1 MSLSFRTRLSLGHMA
16 AVALILAVVAA
27 GADWLLSRVVLR
39 FVDGELLDLAHIEA
53 AALPP
58 EPTQGVRIHEAPAT
72 APPSFIRLDKF
83 VQIIRLDGEIV
94 AKSAN
99 LGPARLPRPAPVL
112 ARLRQGD
119 AVFETLET
127 FGEEPIRL
135 LSLPVHAGGTPYVIQ
150 VAISLN
156 DVNSAVRATRWLL
169 AAMSAAILVA
179 VGVTGAFLARRAL
192 QPIDRIVQRAHT
204 IGEANLGERLPHPG
218 SRDEIGRLVETLNEM
233 LARIERSVETQ
244 RRFTGDASHELLSPL
259 SRLRAELEVAL
270 RRPRDPMEYQ
280 ETLASCLE
288 EVERLSRLTGEMLM
302 LARLDAGESG
312 AAMSAPGR
320 LGLVLD
326 QVMARLEPEARRREV
341 SLDLE
346 SASDLKDEVASGRRH
361 DHPGQ
366 RPRQRRQVLAAGR
379 PRGDQGPH
387 GRRPRGDRSVR
398 FRSRSPSG
406 RDLSAVRA
414 LPPRVGGPCHQG
426 AGDRT
431 RPGHLPCAGPAA
443 GRSHHRREHTRA
455 WSHVHDSSAPRRLA
469 SGNLHAAPERLAP

>member
-1 MSLSFRTRLSLGHMA
+1 MSLSFRARLSLGHMA
-16 AVALILAVVAA
+16 AVALILAVVAT

-53 AALPP
+53 ATLPSD
-58 EPTQGVRIHEAPAT
+58 PTQAVRIHEAPAT

-112 ARLRQGD
+112 ARLGQGE

-135 LSLPVHAGGTPYVIQ
+135 LSLPVLAGATPYVIQ

-192 QPIDRIVQRAHT
+192 QPIDHIVQRART
-204 IGEANLGERLPHPG
+204 IGEANLGGRLPHPG

-244 RRFTGDASHELLSPL
+244 RQFTGDASHELLSPL

-270 RRPRDPMEYQ
+270 RRPRQPMEYQ

-312 AAMSAPGR
+312 VAMFAPAR
-320 LGLVLD
+320 LSLVLE
-326 QVMARLEPEARRREV
+326 QVMARLEPEARRRDI

-346 SASDLKDEVASGRRH
+346 SASDLKEGVASGAATIILAN
-361 DHPGQ
+361 
-366 RPRQRRQVLAAGR
+366 VLDNAVKYS
-379 PRGDQGPH
+379 PRGGHVAIRVRTD
-387 GRRPRGDRSVR
+387 GDRAVIDVSDSGPGLHPDEISQLFGR
-398 FRSRSPSG
+398 FHRGWAAHVTKEPGTGLGLAISHALAQQQGG
-406 RDLSAVRA
+406 RITVESTR
-414 LPPRVGGPCHQG
+414 GHG
-426 AGDRT
+426 AT
-431 RPGHLPCAGPAA
+431 FTIHLPLVA
-443 GRSHHRREHTRA
+443 
-455 WSHVHDSSAPRRLA
+455 
-469 SGNLHAAPERLAP
+469 

>member
-1 MSLSFRTRLSLGHMA
+1 MALSFRARLSLGHMV

-53 AALPP
+53 AALPS

-83 VQIIRLDGEIV
+83 VQIIGLDGDIV

-99 LGPARLPRPAPVL
+99 LGPAKLPRPAPVL

-135 LSLPVHAGGTPYVIQ
+135 LSLPVNAGGTPYVIQ

-169 AAMSAAILVA
+169 AAMSAAILIA
-179 VGVTGAFLARRAL
+179 VGMTGAVLARRAL

-233 LARIERSVETQ
+233 LARIERSVAMQ

-259 SRLRAELEVAL
+259 SRLRAELEVTL
-270 RRPRDPMEYQ
+270 RRQREPAEYQ

-302 LARLDAGESG
+302 LARLDAGES
-312 AAMSAPGR
+312 AEVMTAPGR

-346 SASDLKDEVASGRRH
+346 SSADLKGEIASGAATIILEN
-361 DHPGQ
+361 
-366 RPRQRRQVLAAGR
+366 VLDNAVKYS
-379 PRGDQGPH
+379 PRGGRVAIKSRTEGDHAVIEVSDSGPGLHPDEISQLFGRFHRGWAAHVTKEPGTGLGLAISHALAQRQG
-387 GRRPRGDRSVR
+387 GRITVESVR
-398 FRSRSPSG
+398 G
-406 RDLSAVRA
+406 
-414 LPPRVGGPCHQG
+414 HG
-426 AGDRT
+426 AT
-431 RPGHLPCAGPAA
+431 FAIHLPFV
-443 GRSHHRREHTRA
+443 T
-455 WSHVHDSSAPRRLA
+455 
-469 SGNLHAAPERLAP
+469 